1 MKKQLLISL
10 LLVFAAFGLKA
21 QSVADLDAKNGFG
34 NDVFGKSISA
44 YPGMVCISKQKSEY
58 QLYTRP
64 TDDLSYGGGK
74 LKGIVYGFYNGQ
86 LREVILTIDGAN
98 NAAPVLKALTAAYGP
113 GTPGHKPNSTLWQ
126 GQKVKMECVTDSP
139 FGSFV
144 FVGQTK

>member
-1 MKKQLLISL
+1 MVTL
-10 LLVFAAFGLKA
+10 LLVFAAFKLKA
-21 QSVADLDAKNGFG
+21 QSVAELDAKNGFG
-34 NDVFGKSISA
+34 NDVFGTSIIA

-64 TDDLSYGGGK
+64 TDELSYGGGK

-86 LREVILTIDGAN
+86 LREVILTIDGASH
-98 NAAPVLKALTAAYGP
+98 AAPVLKALTAAYGP
-113 GTPGHKPNSTLWQ
+113 GTPGNKPNSTLWQ

-144 FVGQTK
+144 FVGQAR